1 MDPIS
6 ITTACI
12 GTIAAVAQLSAQA
25 HGFASRFKD
34 ARNDMQELLQ
44 ELASLSASLES
55 MRDDGNMAQYPAS
68 LRQNLLDTLRNCDDV
83 TTQMSELL
91 RKLSSTGLFG
101 RLKWSL
107 SKREKLM
114 NLKAKLEGHKSAI
127 AIALLIASIFVSM
140 ETKDNTHKI
149 LNDTTVMRRETAQI
163 TTLYQWMGSLQLFIR
178 DLRSRGDTAEGNM
191 FQNMVDSTT
200 TYTAAFVDRDP
211 LERFRASDEFF
222 DALEYPEAALVPDLR
237 TMRLSRSCQPDLVIA
252 VDFGTTCT
260 GVGWWDTKGTP
271 GETLNMLRRW
281 PGTGFASEDKVESR
295 VCLDTSCADPIA
307 NFRKVPTALAYRN
320 GELLSWG
327 FPAIRET
334 DDHDTQIF
342 DAFKEFL
349 DPRVLRSA
357 SSLWKGSRRVPEDP
371 DHARKLC
378 LDFLRML
385 YAHIE
390 EGFAGMVHGW
400 HHKEIE
406 FIFAIPSAW
415 DVNMM
420 QTFDALVDKAGFGRA
435 GPGHS
440 CQLGIT
446 EAEATAIS
454 ALSHSTVP
462 FAPKGV
468 VLVADLGGISTKISF
483 LQSTAGSGQGLR
495 FQVLHQVEDYS
506 LGSEMIDVGFQQLA
520 FERLRY
526 LEAELGLSRASIK
539 DAVRK
544 MTSGLFQTYKTTF
557 ETSTIILL
565 RLPVPGLPA
574 GFNSKEAK
582 VERGCLILDSNEL
595 QHLFDDQLNR
605 IFQLIDDQIAR
616 TLKVLPGSP
625 IFNNIYLHLKQHPFI
640 MPAAK
645 VVQIPDPQLAV
656 VRGLLMSRAH
666 QLAADRLAAASRPVL
681 RARVARISY
690 GVVCNQLFNPHMHRD
705 QDIFRDKTDRRVYAR
720 DQIKWL
726 VVAGTLLDDDKNL
739 IEIPMVHAV
748 SIMKPRETWSHAIVM
763 APMGGNRVLSNLR
776 RSRPAELTTVT
787 NLTCNFT
794 DAPAKVF
801 REPESATYLE
811 VHYKIAVIFQPQ
823 LVIFEVRLGGEAY
836 SRGTHE
842 IRWTS
847 SRE

>member
-6 ITTACI
+6 ITTACV

-25 HGFASRFKD
+25 NGFASRFKD

-55 MRDDGNMAQYPAS
+55 MRDDGNMAKYPAS

-83 TTQMSELL
+83 TTQMGELL

-114 NLKAKLEGHKSAI
+114 NLKSKLEGHKSAI

-178 DLRSRGDTAEGNM
+178 DLRSHGDAAEGNM
-191 FQNMVDSTT
+191 FQSTVDSTT

-211 LERFRASDEFF
+211 SGRFRASDEFF
-222 DALEYPEAALVPDLR
+222 DALEYPEAALVADLR
-237 TMRLSRSCQPDLVIA
+237 AMRLSRSSQPDLVIA
-252 VDFGTTCT
+252 VDFGTTYT

-271 GETLNMLRRW
+271 GETLNILRRW
-281 PGTGFASEDKVESR
+281 PGTGFASED
-295 VCLDTSCADPIA
+295 
-307 NFRKVPTALAYRN
+307 KVPTALAYRN

-342 DAFKEFL
+342 DAFKAFL
-349 DPRVLRSA
+349 DPCVLQTA
-357 SSLWKGSRRVPEDP
+357 SSLWRGSRRVPEDP

-415 DVNMM
+415 NVNVM
-420 QTFDALVDKAGFGRA
+420 QSFEALVDKAGFGRA
-435 GPGHS
+435 GRQHS
-440 CQLGIT
+440 CQLSMT
-446 EAEATAIS
+446 EAEATVIS

-462 FAPKGV
+462 LTPQGV

-483 LQSTAGSGQGLR
+483 LESTAGSGQGQR
-495 FQVLHQVEDYS
+495 FQVLHQAEDYS
-506 LGSEMIDVGFQQLA
+506 LGSAMIDVGFQRLA

-526 LEAELGLSRASIK
+526 LEAELGLSRTSIK

-544 MTSGLFQTYKTTF
+544 MTIGLFQTYKTTF
-557 ETSTIILL
+557 ETSAIILL
-565 RLPVPGLPA
+565 RLPVPGLPTD
-574 GFNSKEAK
+574 FNSKEAK
-582 VERGCLILDSNEL
+582 VERGCFILDRNEL
-595 QHLFDDQLNR
+595 QRLFDDQLNR
-605 IFQLIDDQIAR
+605 IFQLINDQIAR
-616 TLKVLPGSP
+616 ALRVLPRSP
-625 IFNNIYLHLKQHPFI
+625 IAHIVLSGGLGRSPYVIHKFGNIYRHLDPSPFI
-640 MPAAK
+640 MPAAG
-645 VVQIPDPQLAV
+645 VVQLPDPQLAV

-666 QLAADRLAAASRPVL
+666 QLAVDRLGAGSRPVL

-690 GVVCNQLFNPHMHRD
+690 GIVYNQLFNPHMHRD
-705 QDIFRDKTDRRVYAR
+705 QNIFRDETDRRVYAR

-726 VVAGTLLDDDKNL
+726 VVAGTSLDDDKNL

-748 SIMKPRETWSHAIVM
+748 SMMKPIETWSHAIVM
-763 APMGGNRVLSNLR
+763 APLGGNRVLSK
-776 RSRPAELTTVT
+776 LTTVT

-811 VHYKIAVIFQPQ
+811 VRYKIAVIFQPQ
-823 LVIFEVRLGGEAY
+823 LVIFEVRVGGKAY
-836 SRGTHE
+836 SRATHE
-842 IRWTS
+842 IQWTS
-847 SRE
+847 STE